1 LHEVASK
8 ALQED
13 IADFLAADPV
23 AETLKMNVEN
33 PGLLKSVE
41 VAPTAAITGSLTMKL
56 EILLNYLQV
65 FWLIYNWDVRWPTL
79 WVEIYSNFDFTR
91 IVLTAIPSLAFSG
104 SAGAARRP
112 STASSSFRPCAGSS
126 SSGTRRTAPASRR

>member
-1 LHEVASK
+1 MSSPQNSRPTSRVLGSRLHEVASK
-8 ALQED
+8 ALQDD

-56 EILLNYLQV
+56 EILLR
-65 FWLIYNWDVRWPTL
+65 IPTL
-79 WVEIYSNFDFTR
+79 
-91 IVLTAIPSLAFSG
+91 
-104 SAGAARRP
+104 
-112 STASSSFRPCAGSS
+112 
-126 SSGTRRTAPASRR
+126 